1 MLYSTQSMLAT
12 ISSHAQ
18 DPPAPVTKLAK
29 QLHLWKSNQSLNI
42 YIYFGAQINI
52 QDNELNNSIII
63 LW

>member
-29 QLHLWKSNQSLNI
+29 QLRLWESNQSLNI
-42 YIYFGAQINI
+42 YIYFGTQINI
-52 QDNELNNSIII
+52 YDTEINNSIII
-63 LW
+63 IW